1 MDRRMPTKAVFFD
14 AAGTLIR
21 PVRPVGQTYAL
32 LAKNY
37 GMEVSSFEVS
47 ERFRTCFNAS
57 PPLTF
62 GPVSTESIEQLERD
76 WWKRLVRCV
85 FQSLGR
91 FDQFEQFF
99 TELFSYFARPEA
111 WTLYPD
117 VLETL
122 SSLHERGLAL
132 DIISNFDSRLIDIL
146 EGLGMGDCFEEVF
159 ISSRVGHAK
168 PARQIFEMALKR
180 HHLAPNEAM
189 HVGDSEENDL
199 CGAANAG
206 LLGVLINRR
215 ADTPARNYLQIKTLN
230 EITSIVDQV

>member
-1 MDRRMPTKAVFFD
+1 MATKAVFFD
-14 AAGTLIR
+14 AAGTLIK

-47 ERFRTCFNAS
+47 ERFRSCFDAS

-62 GPVSTESIEQLERD
+62 GPVSTELIERLERD
-76 WWKRLVRCV
+76 WWKQLAHCV
-85 FQSLGR
+85 FQPFGPFDR
-91 FDQFEQFF
+91 FDQFF

-122 SSLHERGLAL
+122 SALQKRGLAL
-132 DIISNFDSRLIDIL
+132 AVISNFDSRLIEIL
-146 EGLGMGDCFEEVF
+146 QGLGMADCFEDVF
-159 ISSRVGHAK
+159 ISSRVGYAK
-168 PARQIFEMALKR
+168 PARQIFETALQR
-180 HHLAPNEAM
+180 HKLAPSEAM

-206 LLGVLINRR
+206 IMGVLIDRSANI
-215 ADTPARNYLQIKTLN
+215 PPRNHRQIKTLN
-230 EITSIVDQV
+230 EITSILDEV